1 MHRTSTAQAHRLS
14 QHRSSSDYYQ
24 TRLQMRSIPAT
35 ETTYV
40 VVCRGPNCREQGGL
54 GLRKRLLQL
63 LGRDDA
69 SVRLLGYSCFGQCDH
84 GPNVVIFPSNEWRGK
99 LRLDDAAALVEYARG
114 NGLAPGRLL
123 EPTAEERAQH
133 LANIGELVA
142 TVERDRAARSRA
154 RRWWWPF

>member
-1 MHRTSTAQAHRLS
+1 MHRSSTAQAHRLS

-24 TRLQMRSIPAT
+24 TRRQMRSIPAT
-35 ETTYV
+35 ESTYV

-54 GLRKRLLQL
+54 GLRKRLRQL
-63 LGRDDA
+63 LGRNDV
-69 SVRLLGYSCFGQCDH
+69 SVRLVGYSCFGQCDN
-84 GPNVVIFPSNEWRGK
+84 GPNVVFFPSDEWRGK
-99 LRLDDAAALVEYARG
+99 LRADDAAAVLEYARVG
-114 NGLAPGRLL
+114 GSAPGRLL
-123 EPTAEERAQH
+123 EPSADERAQH